1 MSKILFL
8 GASAFQLAPIKY
20 AKSVGH
26 HTIVCDYLPDAPGH
40 KIADEGF
47 VTSTTDKDA
56 VLKLAKDCHVHA
68 VIAYA
73 SDPAAPVAAYVC
85 DKLGLP
91 GNPVEAV
98 ETMTYKDKWRAFQE
112 DNNFSCPFTFK
123 MTDNLI
129 IRHPFIIKP
138 VDSSGSKGVSIVQHA
153 YEDEDAIKN
162 AVSHSR
168 RHEYICE
175 SLVEKDGYQIAG
187 DAFIV
192 DGKVAFH
199 CLANEH
205 FEGDCLVPIGESF
218 PYIGSAELQRQVVSE
233 IQRAITL
240 LGFKNGSINLDIR
253 FSGGD
258 VYLMEI
264 GARAGGNMIT
274 EAIELATGVNL
285 AEYVVKAALGEDC
298 SGLKQKPCTKN
309 IATYMIH
316 SSKGGVYKDLKIDR
330 LKGDIIKANILVK
343 EGDTVEP
350 FTGSNRTLGTM
361 LIEFERVNDMLEQ
374 MDNMSEMVKVVC

>member
-47 VTSTTDKDA
+47 VTSTTDKEA

-98 ETMTYKDKWRAFQE
+98 DTMTYKDKWREFQRIH
-112 DNNFSCPFTFK
+112 DFPCPIGFGSSPYFPV
-123 MTDNLI
+123 I
-129 IRHPFIIKP
+129 VKP
-138 VDSSGSKGVSIVQHA
+138 VDSSGSKGVSIVHHDYEYESAVA
-153 YEDEDAIKN
+153 YALT
-162 AVSHSR
+162 HSR
-168 RHEYICE
+168 KGKFVCE

-187 DAFIV
+187 DAFVV
-192 DGKVAFH
+192 DGRVVFH

-205 FEGDCLVPIGESF
+205 FEGGCLVPIGESF
-218 PYIGSAELQRQVVSE
+218 PYIGSSGVQRKVVSE

-253 FSGGD
+253 ISGGD

-298 SGLKQKPCTKN
+298 SGLKQKPCLKN
-309 IATYMIH
+309 IATYMVH
-316 SSKGGVYKDLKIDR
+316 SSKQGKYEGITIDM
-330 LKGDIIKANILVK
+330 LEGEILKANMLVNY
-343 EGDTVEP
+343 GDPVEP

-361 LIEFERVNDMLEQ
+361 IIEFPNVNTMLEQ
-374 MDNMSEMVKVVC
+374 MDTMSKRIRVIC